1 MNTITEF
8 INYYG
13 QEVEKELKH
22 IFPKN
27 WYIPKRLEEAM
38 SYSLFAG
45 GKRMRPIL
53 IIAALEALNGP
64 IPSGL
69 PVAAAIEMIHTYSL
83 IHDDLPSMDDD
94 DYRRGKL
101 TNHKVYGEA
110 MAILAGDALLTHA
123 FYVISN
129 SLRMKELPA
138 EQILKLVEE
147 LSSYAGPRG
156 MVGGQVDDMD
166 GEQGI
171 TNIHQ
176 LEQIHIH
183 KTGDLIV
190 FSLRAGGHIAGANN
204 DQLKALASFGYKIGL
219 AFQIQ
224 DDILDIIGDEQK
236 LGKPILSDENA
247 NKVTYPYL
255 IGLDAC
261 VEKVKELTE
270 EAKQDI
276 IDANFPNPNRL
287 LEIADFLMQR
297 EH

>member
-1 MNTITEF
+1 MNTITDF
-8 INYYG
+8 ISYYG

-22 IFPKN
+22 IFPKD
-27 WYIPKRLEEAM
+27 WVIPERLEEAM

-53 IIAALEALNGP
+53 TIAALESLNGP
-64 IPSGL
+64 ISSIL
-69 PVAAAIEMIHTYSL
+69 PAAAAIEMIHTYSL
-83 IHDDLPSMDDD
+83 IHDDLPAMDDD

-110 MAILAGDALLTHA
+110 IAILAGDALLTHA

-129 SLRMKELPA
+129 SLRMKEVPA
-138 EQILKLVEE
+138 EQILNLVEE
-147 LSSYAGPRG
+147 LSAYAGPKG

-176 LEQIHIH
+176 LEKIHIH

-190 FSLRAGGHIAGANN
+190 FSLRAGGHIAGANAE
-204 DQLKALASFGYKIGL
+204 QLKALASFGYKIGL

-236 LGKPILSDENA
+236 LGKPVLSDENSK
-247 NKVTYPYL
+247 KVTYPYL

-261 VEKVKELTE
+261 IEKVKQLTE

-276 IDANFPNPNRL
+276 TKANFPNPSRL
-287 LEIADFLMQR
+287 LEIADFLMHR